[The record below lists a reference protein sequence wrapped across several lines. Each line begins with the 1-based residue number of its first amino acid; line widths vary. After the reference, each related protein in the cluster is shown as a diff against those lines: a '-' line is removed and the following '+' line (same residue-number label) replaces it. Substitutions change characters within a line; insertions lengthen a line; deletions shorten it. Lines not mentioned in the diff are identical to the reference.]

1 MFVRFVHTRR
11 LPPAPVLIIFIF
23 TTCACVNYFTAH
35 NNPTQAYPGRVR
47 VGYRAASMFLPTQ
60 AHPGRVRVGYRAA
73 SMFLPTQAHPG
84 RVRVGYRAASMFL
97 GVCGNI
103 RACVNLSD

>member
-1 MFVRFVHTRR
+1 MKGILGLALKNSIMFVRFVHTRR

-47 VGYRAASMFLPTQ
+47 VCYGAASMSLPTE
-60 AHPGRVRVGYRAA
+60 AHPGRVRVG
-73 SMFLPTQAHPG
+73 S
-84 RVRVGYRAASMFL
+84 RAASMFL